1 MNTLLKLPKV
11 LSITAK
17 SKSSLYNDIN
27 AGLFISPALI
37 GARAVAWP
45 KNEVESLINAQ
56 IAGKTPEE
64 IKLLVKVLI
73 EKRKE
78 VASTVDAQIAGITPE
93 QVKQIAKAPIKK
105 HSNSG
110 AV

>member
-1 MNTLLKLPKV
+1 MKTLLKLPTV
-11 LSITAK
+11 LFRSTK
-17 SKSSLYNDIN
+17 SKSALYNDIN
-27 AGLFISPALI
+27 AGLFIPPIKTGERS
-37 GARAVAWP
+37 VAFP
-45 KNEVESLINAQ
+45 SDEVESLIKAQ

-78 VASTVDAQIAGITPE
+78 IASTVDAQIAGITPE
-93 QVKQIAKAPIKK
+93 QAKQIPKSPIKK
-105 HSNSG
+105 HFNSG